1 MSIDDARLYFPFT
14 KAMVMTSE
22 ITLPYAAISYTV
34 AERIATI
41 SLNRP
46 EARNG
51 YTLRMA
57 HELEH
62 AFLAADA
69 DPAVQVVIFTC
80 VGKDFSVGADLSGG
94 AFDVSP
100 ADPGADWQEPAG
112 RCSKTIFGM
121 NKPVIAALR
130 GVSVGGGLTITL
142 SCDFRLASTD
152 SRFSFPFSRRGVFPE
167 GASVWYLPRLVG
179 VSRATDWMLTGRLF
193 GAQEALDAGLVTS
206 LHQPEDVLDAA
217 YALARDL
224 IANTSPVSTAVI
236 RQMLNRLSE
245 LDSPMPA
252 HAIDSRLIA
261 ELPDHIDAVEGVQSF
276 LEKRPP
282 LFPLTVPEGLPQWL
296 PWLEQPR
303 IESDPTP

>member
-1 MSIDDARLYFPFT
+1 
-14 KAMVMTSE
+14 MTMTAE
-22 ITLPYAAISYTV
+22 PTAPYTAITYTI
-34 AERIATI
+34 AERIATV

-46 EARNG
+46 ETRNG
-51 YTLRMA
+51 YTLAMA

-62 AFLAADA
+62 AFLSADA
-69 DPAVQVVIFTC
+69 DPGVQVVVFTC

-94 AFDVSP
+94 GFDVTTVDAAS
-100 ADPGADWQEPAG
+100 DWQEPAG
-112 RCSKTIFGM
+112 RCSKTIFGL

-130 GVSVGGGLTITL
+130 GVSVGGGMTITL

-152 SRFSFPFSRRGVFPE
+152 SRFSFPFSRRGIFPE

-193 GAQEALDAGLVTS
+193 GAEEALDAGLVTS
-206 LHQPEDVLDAA
+206 VHEPEDVVDAA

-236 RQMLNRLSE
+236 KQMLNRLSG
-245 LDSPMPA
+245 LDSPVA
-252 HAIDSRLIA
+252 VHALDSRLIA
-261 ELPDHIDAVEGVQSF
+261 GLPENNDAVEGVKSF

-282 LFPLTVPEGLPQWL
+282 HFPLAVPHDLPQWL
-296 PWLEQPR
+296 PW
-303 IESDPTP
+303 IETGPTP

>member
-1 MSIDDARLYFPFT
+1 M
-14 KAMVMTSE
+14 KAMVMTAE
-22 ITLPYAAISYTV
+22 ITLPYTAITYV
-34 AERIATI
+34 IAERIATI
-41 SLNRP
+41 SLNRR
-46 EARNG
+46 ESRNG

-69 DPAVQVVIFTC
+69 DPAVHVAIFTS
-80 VGKDFSVGADLSGG
+80 VGKDFSVGADLSAG

-100 ADPGADWQEPAG
+100 TDAGADWQEPAG

-152 SRFSFPFSRRGVFPE
+152 SRFSFPFSRRGIFPE

-193 GAQEALDAGLVTS
+193 GAQEALDARLVTS
-206 LHQPEDVLDAA
+206 LHEPDDVLDAA

-224 IANTSPVSTAVI
+224 IANTSAVSTAVI
-236 RQMLNRLSE
+236 RQMLNRLSG
-245 LDSPMPA
+245 LDSPLPV
-252 HAIDSRLIA
+252 HSIDSRLIA
-261 ELPDHIDAVEGVQSF
+261 ELPGHLDAVEGVQSF
-276 LEKRPP
+276 LEKRQPH
-282 LFPLTVPEGLPQWL
+282 FPLSVPEGLPQWL
-296 PWLEQPR
+296 PWLESPLV
-303 IESDPTP
+303 ETDSTP

>member
-1 MSIDDARLYFPFT
+1 
-14 KAMVMTSE
+14 MTMTAE
-22 ITLPYAAISYTV
+22 ISLPYTAITYDV
-34 AERIATI
+34 AERIATV

-51 YTLRMA
+51 YTLAMA

-69 DPAVQVVIFTC
+69 DPDVRVVVFTC

-94 AFDVSP
+94 GFDVSMTN
-100 ADPGADWQEPAG
+100 AAADWQEPAG

-130 GVSVGGGLTITL
+130 GVSVGGGMTITL

-152 SRFSFPFSRRGVFPE
+152 SRISFPFSRRGIFPE

-179 VSRATDWMLTGRLF
+179 ASKAADWMLTGRLF
-193 GAQEALDAGLVTS
+193 GAEEAIDAGLVTS
-206 LHQPEDVLDAA
+206 VHEPDEVLEAA
-217 YALARDL
+217 YALARDM
-224 IANTSPVSTAVI
+224 IANTSGVSTAVI
-236 RQMLNRLSE
+236 KQMLNRLSG
-245 LDSPMPA
+245 LDSPIPV
-252 HAIDSRLIA
+252 HALDSKLIA
-261 ELPDHIDAVEGVQSF
+261 GLPSHADTVEGVKSF

-282 LFPLTVPEGLPQWL
+282 NFPMVVPADLPQWL
-296 PWLEQPR
+296 PW
-303 IESDPTP
+303 IKTD

>member
-1 MSIDDARLYFPFT
+1 
-14 KAMVMTSE
+14 MTAE
-22 ITLPYAAISYTV
+22 ISTPYTAISYTV
-34 AERIATI
+34 AERIATV

-51 YTLRMA
+51 YTLTMA

-69 DPAVQVVIFTC
+69 DPAVQVVVFTC
-80 VGKDFSVGADLSGG
+80 AGKDFSVGADLSGG
-94 AFDVSP
+94 GFDMTMTDAAS
-100 ADPGADWQEPAG
+100 DWQEPAG

-130 GVSVGGGLTITL
+130 GVSVGGGMTITL

-152 SRFSFPFSRRGVFPE
+152 SRISFPFSRRGIFPE

-179 VSRATDWMLTGRLF
+179 ASRAADWMLTGRLF

-206 LHQPEDVLDAA
+206 VHEPENVLEAA
-217 YALARDL
+217 YELAQDI
-224 IANTSPVSTAVI
+224 IANTSEVSTAVI
-236 RQMLNRLSE
+236 KQMLNRLSG
-245 LDSPMPA
+245 LDSPIPV
-252 HAIDSRLIA
+252 HALDSQLIA
-261 ELPDHIDAVEGVQSF
+261 GLSGHADTVEGVKSF

-282 LFPLTVPEGLPQWL
+282 NFPLTVPDGIPQWL
-296 PWLEQPR
+296 PWLSPDP
-303 IESDPTP
+303 IETDSTP

>member
-22 ITLPYAAISYTV
+22 ITLPYTAISYTV
-34 AERIATI
+34 AEHIATI

-69 DPAVQVVIFTC
+69 DPTVQVIIFTC
-80 VGKDFSVGADLSGG
+80 AGKDFSVGADLSGG

-100 ADPGADWQEPAG
+100 ADAGADWQEPAG

-236 RQMLNRLSE
+236 RQMLNRLSG

-282 LFPLTVPEGLPQWL
+282 SFPLTVPEGLPQWL

-303 IESDPTP
+303 IESDPAP

>member
-1 MSIDDARLYFPFT
+1 M
-14 KAMVMTSE
+14 KATTMTAE
-22 ITLPYAAISYTV
+22 ITTSYTAITYTV
-34 AERIATI
+34 AERIATV

-46 EARNG
+46 HARNG
-51 YTLRMA
+51 YTLEMA

-62 AFLAADA
+62 AFLAADS
-69 DPAVQVVIFTC
+69 DPAVHVVVFTC

-94 AFDVSP
+94 AFDMSAP
-100 ADPGADWQEPAG
+100 DAGNDWQEPAG

-152 SRFSFPFSRRGVFPE
+152 SRFSFPFSRRGIFPE

-193 GAQEALDAGLVTS
+193 GANEALDAGLVTS
-206 LHQPEDVLDAA
+206 LHEPDDVLDAA

-236 RQMLNRLSE
+236 RQMLNRLSG
-245 LDSPMPA
+245 LDSPIPV
-252 HAIDSRLIA
+252 HAMDSRLIA
-261 ELPDHIDAVEGVQSF
+261 ELPEHIDAVEGVQSF

-282 LFPLTVPEGLPQWL
+282 HFPLTVPEGLPQWL
-296 PWLEQPR
+296 PW
-303 IESDPTP
+303 IENPHTETDPTP